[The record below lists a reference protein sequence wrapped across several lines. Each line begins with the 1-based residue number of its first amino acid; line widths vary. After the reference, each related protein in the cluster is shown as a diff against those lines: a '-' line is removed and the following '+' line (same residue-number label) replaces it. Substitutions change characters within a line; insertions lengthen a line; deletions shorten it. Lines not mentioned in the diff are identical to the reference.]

1 MQVRRGK
8 AALLAATIMLSIS
21 FSATPGAAKEIKLPF
36 NPANFSQPLEI
47 DNPLLPM
54 VPGTVYLYRAEGPDG
69 CEENRVTVTF
79 ATKAIAAGVTAR
91 VVEDI
96 AFEDEDCNGTLVK
109 VEETFD
115 WFAQDNSGNVW
126 YLGED
131 SKDCDGGIC
140 TPSDGSWQAGVD
152 GAVAGIIMLA
162 DPQPGEEYY
171 QEFYKDHAEDQAR
184 ILRTDAWVSLY
195 REDAYG
201 TGDYHNCLK
210 TKEWTKLSPGEIE
223 HKFYCPDVGLVAV
236 DELKGKT
243 LRFELVDIQ

>member
-1 MQVRRGK
+1 MPVGTRK
-8 AALLAATIMLSIS
+8 AALLAVGVMLSIGV
-21 FSATPGAAKEIKLPF
+21 PGQTGIAREIKIPF
-36 NPANFSQPLEI
+36 SPANFSQPLVI
-47 DNPLLPM
+47 NNKFLPM
-54 VPGTVYLYRAEGPDG
+54 VPGTVFLYRAEGPEG

-79 ATKAIAAGVTAR
+79 DTKAIAAGVTAR

-96 AFEDEDCNGTLVK
+96 AFVDEDCNGTLVK

-115 WFAQDNSGNVW
+115 WFAQDNSGNIW

-162 DPQPGEEYY
+162 DPRPGDGYY
-171 QEFYKDHAEDQAR
+171 QEFYEDHAEDQAK
-184 ILRTDAWVSLY
+184 ILRTDTWVSLY

-201 TGDYHNCLK
+201 SGDYHNCLK

-223 HKFYCPDVGLVAV
+223 HKFYCPDVGLVAI